1 MQLVEG
7 NAILVFVQFIHLAP
21 ERWASVY
28 QYEVPCSAKSG
39 FDSESLVM
47 THCSK
52 AKIVKKL
59 SVDSE
64 T

>member
-7 NAILVFVQFIHLAP
+7 NAFLVFVQFIHLAP
-21 ERWASVY
+21 EGWA
-28 QYEVPCSAKSG
+28 YEVPCSAKSG